1 MKQANAVM
9 SRKNPKSNSHLEK
22 SVDFK
27 LVQLNPTFNGFAMN
41 RTQQV
46 IAEDIRTFWRFS
58 KDVDK
63 NPLKKILSQTFF

>member
-1 MKQANAVM
+1 MKQAAVM
-9 SRKNPKSNSHLEK
+9 PGKKPKPNSRLEK

-41 RTQQV
+41 RTQLV
-46 IAEDIRTFWRFS
+46 IAEDIRTFWRLS

-63 NPLKKILSQTFF
+63 NPLNKILTQTFF